1 MTQLIATISLVVFV
15 AVMLSVG
22 IYSTKKAGTLEG
34 FLLGGRNIGPWI
46 TAFAYGTTYFS
57 AVIFIGYAGMFGWNI
72 GLGSIWIGIGNAIIG
87 CLLAWI
93 FLAKRTR
100 RMTRTLDARTMPEFF
115 AARYDSRR
123 MKIYAAAIIFIFL
136 VPYAAGVYKGLGTMF
151 SAIFVGAD
159 PVTCMLIVAVLTGI
173 YLVLGGYVATSTN
186 DFIQGIIMIF
196 GLSAMVLILVS
207 KPEVGGFA
215 AAFEKLSAID
225 PKLVDLT
232 GGSSAGFLVTNICL
246 TSFGVWGLPQM
257 VHKYYAIKDESNIK
271 VATIV
276 STLFATIIGC
286 GAYFTGSL
294 SRLFIQA
301 DANGLPNVPGGFDGV
316 VPSMLMSALTEN
328 VFSTII
334 LSIILLLLLSASM
347 STLSSIVL
355 SSSSA
360 VSVDLVK
367 EVHPKIKPKSQVILM
382 RLLCLLFISLSFIF
396 ATANI
401 SFIVN
406 LMSFSWGV
414 VAGSFIG
421 PFLWGLYSKNIT
433 RAGAWAGMLSGIIV
447 VGGCIIYNTA
457 ISGFD
462 AAKSM
467 APVFGV
473 SAMAVSVIIVPVVSA
488 FSKKYSEAHNLK
500 VFRNQEETNAAEIR
514 KAFNEAQA

>member
-15 AVMLSVG
+15 VVMLLVG
-22 IYSTKKAGTLEG
+22 IYSTKKAGTVEG

-46 TAFAYGTTYFS
+46 SAFAYGTTYFS

-72 GLGSIWIGIGNAIIG
+72 GVGSMWIGVGNALIG

-93 FLAKRTR
+93 LLARKTR
-100 RMTRTLDARTMPEFF
+100 RMTRTLNARTMPEFF
-115 AARYDSRR
+115 AARYDSKT
-123 MKIYAAAIIFIFL
+123 MKLYAAAIIFLFL

-159 PVTCMLIVAVLTGI
+159 PVTCMLIVAILTGI
-173 YLVLGGYVATSTN
+173 YLVLGGYVATATN
-186 DFIQGIIMIF
+186 DFIQGVIMIF
-196 GLSAMVLILVS
+196 GLVAMVLILVS
-207 KPEVGGFA
+207 RPEVGGFA
-215 AAFEKLSAID
+215 AAFDKLSAIN
-225 PKLVDLT
+225 PQLVDFT
-232 GGSSAGFLVTNICL
+232 GGSSAGFLITNICL

-257 VHKYYAIKDESNIK
+257 VHKYYAIKDESSIK
-271 VATIV
+271 IATII
-276 STLFATIIGC
+276 STLFATLIGC

-294 SRLFIQA
+294 SRLFIEA
-301 DANGLPNVPGGFDGV
+301 DANGMPNVPGGFDGV
-316 VPSMLMSALTEN
+316 VPGLLMKALTEN
-328 VFSTII
+328 VFSTVI

-360 VSVDLVK
+360 VSIDFVK
-367 EVHPKIKPKSQVILM
+367 EVHPQIKPKSQVVLM
-382 RLLCLLFISLSFIF
+382 RLLCLVFIAMSFIF

-421 PFLWGLYSKNIT
+421 PFLWGLYSKSIT
-433 RAGAWAGMLSGIIV
+433 RAGAWAGMLSGLIV
-447 VGGCIIYNTA
+447 VGGCIIYFTSTA
-457 ISGFD
+457 GFA

-467 APVFGV
+467 APIFGV
-473 SAMAVSVIIVPVVSA
+473 SAMAASVVVTPLVSA
-488 FSKKYSEAHNLK
+488 FTKKFTEEHNVN
-500 VFRNQEETNAAEIR
+500 VFRNNENVKQEGSKQALS
-514 KAFNEAQA
+514 EA

>member
-15 AVMLSVG
+15 IVMLLVG
-22 IYSTKKAGTLEG
+22 IYSTKKAGTVEG

-46 TAFAYGTTYFS
+46 SAFAYGTTYFS

-72 GLGSIWIGIGNAIIG
+72 GMGSMWIGLGNALIG
-87 CLLAWI
+87 CLLAWV

-100 RMTRTLDARTMPEFF
+100 RMTRTLNSRTMPEFF
-115 AARYDSRR
+115 AARYNSRR
-123 MKIYAAAIIFIFL
+123 MKLYAAVIIFIFL

-159 PVTCMLIVAVLTGI
+159 PVTCMFIVAALTGI
-173 YLVLGGYVATSTN
+173 YLVLGGYVATATN

-196 GLSAMVLILVS
+196 GITAMVLILIS
-207 KPEVGGFA
+207 RPEVGGFS

-225 PKLVDLT
+225 PQLTDLT
-232 GGSSAGFLVTNICL
+232 GGSSRSFLITNICL

-257 VHKYYAIKDESNIK
+257 VHKYYAIKNEKDIK
-271 VATIV
+271 IATIV
-276 STLFATIIGC
+276 STLFAILIGC

-294 SRLFIQA
+294 SRLFLEA
-301 DANGLPNVPGGFDGV
+301 DANGLPDVAGGFDNV
-316 VPSMLMSALTEN
+316 VPSLLMKALTEN
-328 VFSTII
+328 IFSTVV

-367 EVHPKIKPKSQVILM
+367 EIRPQIKPKNQVIMM
-382 RLLCLLFISLSFIF
+382 RVLCLVFIACSYIF

-421 PFLWGLYSKNIT
+421 PFLWGLYSKRIT
-433 RAGAWAGMLSGIIV
+433 KAGAWAGMLSGVVV
-447 VGGCIIYNTA
+447 VGGMLIFYTTTA
-457 ISGFD
+457 GFD
-462 AAKSM
+462 VAKSM
-467 APVFGV
+467 APIFGV
-473 SAMAVSVIIVPVVSA
+473 SAMAVSFIVVPLVSA
-488 FSKKYSEAHNLK
+488 FTKKFSEEHNVK
-500 VFRNQEETNAAEIR
+500 VFQITES
-514 KAFNEAQA
+514 